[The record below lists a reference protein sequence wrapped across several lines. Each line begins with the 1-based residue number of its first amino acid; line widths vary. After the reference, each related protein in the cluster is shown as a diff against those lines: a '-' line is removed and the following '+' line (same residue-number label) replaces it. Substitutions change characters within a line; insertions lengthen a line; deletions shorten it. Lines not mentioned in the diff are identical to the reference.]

1 MKTRILKFIFI
12 FTLFSILLFSYTIS
26 AEDVTGS
33 IKIDGH
39 WIYVFQQ
46 DDIRTFR
53 IDEYFFI
60 NNTGTNLFNDSIG
73 IWIQN
78 DSSILNDFCDDILNP
93 GCRYGPDGC
102 MSCFTLINVDD
113 NTYIGYPISDD
124 NKLSYYGQK
133 GSMTLTASSTDDSQD
148 NDMLYLNVTIGG
160 YSVSREEETFLGE
173 GIHITSEN
181 LDIGMRPL
189 VGVNMPYNIT
199 TTEKITLFNN
209 NTGARVVDFSLSNL
223 PHGWAVRLW
232 NDTEQVD
239 NVSIASQEYSNLI
252 LVITAPSYIAPIYIG
267 YNVDVMED
275 GQNSG
280 IFTKRYLYNTTK
292 VQYLIYS
299 LSKEGIDIS
308 QDLTTVHP
316 FAGEDPSW
324 NEDYERYWYVAQAI
338 DVQPNSFTT
347 LNVTYEEASEQYT
360 LLIVLITLVVI
371 IFFVITFVIKKK
383 NVKEKKVKGEDE
395 SDSDIAETK
404 IANEEKIEE
413 LEKQKKKI
421 IETIKRVDHEFEE
434 GIITKENYEKIRASY
449 KKQAVEILKK
459 IDKLKKE

>member
-1 MKTRILKFIFI
+1 MKARISKLIFI
-12 FTLFSILLFSYTIS
+12 VALFSMLIFSYSIS
-26 AEDVTGS
+26 AEDTTGS

-60 NNTGTNLFNDSIG
+60 NNTGATLFNESIS

-78 DSSILNDFCDDILNP
+78 DSSILTDFCADILNP
-93 GCRYGPDGC
+93 GCRYGPEGC
-102 MSCFTLINVDD
+102 MSCFTLSNVGD
-113 NTYIGYPISDD
+113 NTYVGYPISDE

-133 GSMTLTASSTDDSQD
+133 GLMTLTASSTDGSQ
-148 NDMLYLNVTIGG
+148 NDTLYLNVTIGG

-199 TTEKITLFNN
+199 TTEKVTVFNN
-209 NTGARVVDFSLSNL
+209 NTGTKIVDFDLSNL
-223 PHGWAVRLW
+223 PQDWTVRIW

-239 NVSIASQEYSNLI
+239 NVSIASQEYENLT
-252 LVITAPSYIAPIYIG
+252 LVITAPSYIAPIYVG
-267 YNVDVMED
+267 YNVEVMED

-299 LSKEGIDIS
+299 LCKEGMGIS

-316 FAGEDPSW
+316 FAGEDPNW
-324 NEDYERYWYVAQAI
+324 NEDYERYWYVAQAL
-338 DVQPNSFTT
+338 DVQPDSFTT
-347 LNVTYEEASEQYT
+347 LDVSYEEASEQYT
-360 LLIVLITLVVI
+360 LLIALIVIIVV
-371 IFFVITFVIKKK
+371 IFFVIVFVIKKK
-383 NVKEKKVKGEDE
+383 YVKVKKETE
-395 SDSDIAETK
+395 SDSDVAETK
-404 IANEEKIEE
+404 KANEEKIKE

-434 GIITKENYEKIRASY
+434 GIIAKDNYEKIRASY

-459 IDKLKKE
+459 IDQLKEE